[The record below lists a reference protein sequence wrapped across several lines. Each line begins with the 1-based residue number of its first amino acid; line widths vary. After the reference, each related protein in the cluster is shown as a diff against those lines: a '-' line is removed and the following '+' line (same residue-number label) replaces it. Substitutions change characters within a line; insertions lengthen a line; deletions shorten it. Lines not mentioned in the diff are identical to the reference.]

1 MMGMAH
7 FIVLIEGNM
16 KKIIPARLLLIV
28 FILGPLFGQ
37 WEPDQRLTFSSGNS
51 IATPCNGRSVDVSGD
66 TVHVVWM
73 DNRETANSYE
83 IYYKRSTDGGETW
96 GPDMPLTNS
105 SIPSLKMNPSI
116 VVSDSIVHVVWEEG
130 YWHYNYEIYYKRST
144 NNGTIWGDVVR
155 LVYAPGS
162 STWASIAVWGSN
174 VHIVWL
180 DDRYGNPDLYYKCS
194 TDGGE
199 TWRPE
204 YRLTYSA
211 VLMGTEYA
219 SIAVSGSTIHVVWND
234 FRLGNDEIY
243 YKRSTDN
250 GITWGPDIRLTYN
263 NPLSSFMPSICASGS
278 NVHIVWWQFKYSL
291 DINYEIYYKRSTD
304 GGETWGQDTR
314 LTNALYT
321 SEFPTV
327 AVSGQKVH
335 VVWDDDRDGGM
346 EIYYKHNPTANPLKS
361 PGFKSQSI
369 RSQ

>member
-1 MMGMAH
+1 
-7 FIVLIEGNM
+7 M

-96 GPDMPLTNS
+96 G
-105 SIPSLKMNPSI
+105 
-116 VVSDSIVHVVWEEG
+116 
-130 YWHYNYEIYYKRST
+130 
-144 NNGTIWGDVVR
+144 
-155 LVYAPGS
+155 
-162 STWASIAVWGSN
+162 
-174 VHIVWL
+174 
-180 DDRYGNPDLYYKCS
+180 
-194 TDGGE
+194 
-199 TWRPE
+199 
-204 YRLTYSA
+204 
-211 VLMGTEYA
+211 
-219 SIAVSGSTIHVVWND
+219 
-234 FRLGNDEIY
+234 
-243 YKRSTDN
+243 
-250 GITWGPDIRLTYN
+250 
-263 NPLSSFMPSICASGS
+263 
-278 NVHIVWWQFKYSL
+278 
-291 DINYEIYYKRSTD
+291 
-304 GGETWGQDTR
+304 QDTR

>member
-1 MMGMAH
+1 MDDRD
-7 FIVLIEGNM
+7 GN
-16 KKIIPARLLLIV
+16 
-28 FILGPLFGQ
+28 
-37 WEPDQRLTFSSGNS
+37 FS
-51 IATPCNGRSVDVSGD
+51 
-66 TVHVVWM
+66 
-73 DNRETANSYE
+73 